1 MNKKPQNEQLI
12 KYFEELF
19 SYEKGARDLYDN
31 IILDLKDLEDLE
43 EVKGVRDDEEKH
55 MEIVEKIIKIIEAD

>member
-1 MNKKPQNEQLI
+1 MNEKLQNEQLI
-12 KYFEELF
+12 NYFKELF

-43 EVKGVRDDEEKH
+43 QVKGIRSDEEKH
-55 MEIVEKIIKIIEAD
+55 MQIVDKIIKIIEAD